1 MIKSV
6 RLINFKCFEDSGW
19 IDLKSINL
27 LFGYNSSGKSS
38 ILKFFQLMKQTVT
51 SSLEFNTTPLLF
63 KDENGID
70 FGSYK
75 DVVHLGD
82 ENKHIEIFLELDISK
97 SQFAKNINTD
107 ILDKRFFVNLKFG
120 FDKKNNLVVQHLFEV
135 TTESNG
141 QKISMFKFTRD
152 DISSAWN
159 FFIED
164 VLTSNTTYLM
174 HQNKFTII
182 PMIGYHPT
190 EGFKTD
196 VPDKVTSLA
205 VLIHNIILEYFNRCH
220 YIGPLRSHPQ
230 RIYNFAG
237 AAPRNV
243 GNSGESTYNLIYNSS
258 LSENSLIPRINKW
271 LSKYNYELDYNPIS
285 NDIIQFHLIDI
296 RNRKNKIS
304 IADAGFGISQ
314 VLPIFVELLNNQAFG
329 KTVLIEQPEI
339 HLHTKMQAELAD
351 LLIECIKLNPLN
363 TLIIETHSENL
374 LLRMRKKLLES
385 KLNNSQDFNQD
396 KLAVQYISN
405 DGTKSTISQVNF
417 LDNGN
422 IETGNKEFYNFFTN
436 SFDEFMEISQLAQ
449 RLKAKQ

>member
-1 MIKSV
+1 MIRSI

-51 SSLEFNTTPLLF
+51 SSLEFNSTPLVF

-82 ENKHIEIFLELDISK
+82 ESRSIEISFELDTSK
-97 SQFAKNINTD
+97 SQFSKNINTK
-107 ILDKRFFVNLKFG
+107 ILGEVFFVNLKFG

-135 TTESNG
+135 ATVLNKQRT
-141 QKISMFKFTRD
+141 SMFKFTRNNIGSGWD
-152 DISSAWN
+152 FSTGNGLAADTPLI
-159 FFIED
+159 
-164 VLTSNTTYLM
+164 
-174 HQNKFTII
+174 HQNKFILI
-182 PMIGYHPT
+182 PMIGYHST
-190 EGFKTD
+190 KGYENSI
-196 VPDKVTSLA
+196 PDPLSSYAILVN
-205 VLIHNIILEYFNRCH
+205 NIILEYFNRCH

-243 GNSGESTYNLIYNSS
+243 GNAGESTYNLIYNSS
-258 LSENSLIPRINKW
+258 LSENSLVPKINEW
-271 LSKYNYELDYNPIS
+271 LSKYNYELECNPIS
-285 NDIIQFHLIDI
+285 NDIIQFNLVDI

-329 KTVLIEQPEI
+329 KTILIEQPEI
-339 HLHTKMQAELAD
+339 HLHSKMQAELAD

-363 TLIIETHSENL
+363 ILIIETHSENL
-374 LLRMRKKLLES
+374 LLRVRKKLLES
-385 KLNNSQDFNQD
+385 KLSNSQTFNQD

-405 DGTKSTISQVNF
+405 NGTKSIISRVNF

-422 IETGNKEFYNFFTN
+422 VETENKEFYNFFTS
-436 SFDEFMEISQLAQ
+436 SFDEFMEISKLAQ
-449 RLKAKQ
+449 QLKAKQ